1 MNFRSVLASILLM
14 FGAASNEAWPQTA
27 GEVRGNA
34 VEHTQQ
40 SAVDVIRE
48 ANLALPSVMT
58 GNDAFFGKWK
68 DQPRTVR
75 PGPVVLFLHGSSGLN
90 LPAIEEWQK
99 WLSGLGIASV
109 APDSFA
115 LPGRLTYTSPVD
127 KAVYE
132 RIHALRASEVGLAM
146 EALKQTAWVDPSR
159 IVLAGSSE
167 GATTVARNGDV
178 AFAARM
184 IFSWSCENNYFVE
197 AHKTR
202 MIADQPVLNVISS
215 VDPFYSPANPW
226 LGNPE
231 AKGNCAAAL
240 SASKQAT
247 IVLVPRAPHTLI
259 NLPYVRA
266 ITRAF
271 LEVALSSKR

>member
-1 MNFRSVLASILLM
+1 MEFRTILVSALLVV
-14 FGAASNEAWPQTA
+14 GAAHNEAWPQTT
-27 GEVRGNA
+27 GEVHGNA
-34 VEHTQQ
+34 VEHTPQ
-40 SAVDVIRE
+40 SAANVIQQ
-48 ANLALPSVMT
+48 ANLAMPSAMT
-58 GNDAFFGKWK
+58 GGDAYFGKWK
-68 DQPRTVR
+68 NQPRGER
-75 PGPVVLFLHGSSGLN
+75 PGPVVLFLHGSSGLT

-132 RIHALRASEVGLAM
+132 RIHALRASEVELAK
-146 EALKQTAWVDPSR
+146 EALKQAAWADPSR
-159 IVLAGSSE
+159 ILLAGISE

-178 AFAARM
+178 TFAARM

-202 MIADQPVLNVISS
+202 VIADQPVLNVMSS
-215 VDPFYSPANPW
+215 VDPFFSLANPW
-226 LGNPE
+226 LGNPD
-231 AKGNCAAAL
+231 AKGNCAVAL
-240 SASKQAT
+240 AASKQAT
-247 IVLVPRAPHTLI
+247 VVLVPGAPHTLI

-271 LEVALSSKR
+271 LEMALASKR